1 MFAGNSDRYT
11 VQIIHLEPTIEAQYI
26 KIVPDEWRNQISL
39 RLELYGCSQ
48 GEKSRIE
55 IVLHI
60 CIICH
65 AGVYSVKADR
75 SYKQKAQQL
84 LIESARL
91 LFTLQCRWAMAVHR
105 CPGRVGFPWA
115 SRAVGF
121 LIRRSRRRRS
131 LAIVARLFLVDST
144 TSGREQTGW
153 RGLREGAISISGG
166 RWISARRRTLRWLQL
181 KGGGT
186 TQTG

>member
-11 VQIIHLEPTIEAQYI
+11 VQINHLEPTIEAQYI

-55 IVLHI
+55 IFLHI

-75 SYKQKAQQL
+75 SYKQKAKQL
-84 LIESARL
+84 LIDRPDYFSLCSA
-91 LFTLQCRWAMAVHR
+91 
-105 CPGRVGFPWA
+105 GDPW
-115 SRAVGF
+115 RF
-121 LIRRSRRRRS
+121 
-131 LAIVARLFLVDST
+131 IVAQVVSGSRGRRERLAS
-144 TSGREQTGW
+144 
-153 RGLREGAISISGG
+153 
-166 RWISARRRTLRWLQL
+166 
-181 KGGGT
+181 
-186 TQTG
+186 

>member
-1 MFAGNSDRYT
+1 MLFTFVDFLSLSHFLQMFAGNSDRYT
-11 VQIIHLEPTIEAQYI
+11 VKINHLEPTIEAQYI

-91 LFTLQCRWAMAVHR
+91 LFTLQCR
-105 CPGRVGFPWA
+105 
-115 SRAVGF
+115 
-121 LIRRSRRRRS
+121 
-131 LAIVARLFLVDST
+131 
-144 TSGREQTGW
+144 
-153 RGLREGAISISGG
+153 
-166 RWISARRRTLRWLQL
+166 
-181 KGGGT
+181 
-186 TQTG
+186 